1 MASHVIKAKA
11 KAKAKPAKL
20 TKPAKPAPKA
30 KKSDLKTTIVDTPPR
45 KTHGEKKV
53 AIKAPEGPVLRGL
66 RTVIYPVA
74 DLAAAKAFYIAI
86 TGKAPYFDQPFYV
99 GFDINGFELGLDP
112 DVSKI
117 PPGKAGAVAYWRVD
131 RIAESFKH
139 VTGAGA
145 RTVEEPH
152 DVGGGIQVAIVSD
165 PFDNLFG
172 LIEMP

>member
-1 MASHVIKAKA
+1 MAKA
-11 KAKAKPAKL
+11 KTKKPAAKAKPRAE
-20 TKPAKPAPKA
+20 KPEKV

-45 KTHGEKKV
+45 KTHGQKKV
-53 AIKAPEGPVLRGL
+53 AIKPPAGPVLRGL

-99 GFDINGFELGLDP
+99 GFDVNGFELGLDP

-131 RIAESFKH
+131 RIAESWAH

-145 RTVEEPH
+145 RAVEEPH
-152 DVGGGIQVAIVSD
+152 DVGGGIQV
-165 PFDNLFG
+165 
-172 LIEMP
+172 